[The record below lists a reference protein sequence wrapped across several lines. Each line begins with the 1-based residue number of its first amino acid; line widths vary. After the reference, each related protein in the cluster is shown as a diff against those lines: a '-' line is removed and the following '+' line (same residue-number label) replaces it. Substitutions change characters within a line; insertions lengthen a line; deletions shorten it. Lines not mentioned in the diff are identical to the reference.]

1 MIRTI
6 WTMLVGFW
14 TTLFF
19 SLGAIFGAL
28 FGVKHGMY
36 FDGCARY
43 WSWTLLWAS
52 RVKVKVEGIEN
63 FHREQPDI
71 VVANHSSWF
80 DIPALATSIPKRVR
94 FVAKKELGFPI
105 FGHAWKAAGHISIDR
120 QDRVS
125 AIESLEKAGA
135 ILRSDNSSVI
145 IFPEGTRSPTP
156 EMLPFKKGAFML
168 ALHSGV
174 PIIPTAIIGAHDRL
188 PKGRWRLTSGPIIV
202 RFGEPIPM
210 AGFGPHNRDELV
222 TLVRARIEE
231 LMAQPSPRLAPPSEP
246 TTR

>member
-6 WTMLVGFW
+6 WTFFVGFW

-19 SLGAIFGAL
+19 SLGAIIGGL
-28 FGVKHGMY
+28 LGVRNGMY

-52 RVKVKVEGIEN
+52 GVRVKVEGVEN

-71 VVANHSSWF
+71 VVANHASWF

-120 QDRVS
+120 QDRSS
-125 AIESLEKAGA
+125 AIESLSRAGE
-135 ILRSDNSSVI
+135 ILRSDNSSII
-145 IFPEGTRSPTP
+145 IFPEGTRSPTR
-156 EMLPFKKGAFML
+156 EMLPFKKGAFMV
-168 ALHSGV
+168 ALHTGV
-174 PIIPTAIIGAHDRL
+174 PIVPTAIIGSHDVL
-188 PKGRWRLTSGPIIV
+188 PKFQWRLKKRPIIV
-202 RFGEPIPM
+202 RFGEPISM
-210 AGFGPHNRDELV
+210 HGFGPENRDELV
-222 TLVRARIEE
+222 SLVRARIEALLAGPE
-231 LMAQPSPRLAPPSEP
+231 MRHAPPPEP
-246 TTR
+246 TPR